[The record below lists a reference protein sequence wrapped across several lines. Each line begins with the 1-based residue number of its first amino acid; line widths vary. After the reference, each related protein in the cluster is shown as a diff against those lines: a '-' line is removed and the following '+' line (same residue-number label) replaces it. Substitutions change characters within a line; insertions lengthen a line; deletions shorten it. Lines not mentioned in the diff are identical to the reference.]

1 MLLSEK
7 QIKGTEWA
15 KVTDN
20 HYNACVYFKDLFVY
34 VALFSDFSVLTVRDV
49 KLKFEDFIYTFKCIF
64 RLLLWSNN

>member
-7 QIKGTEWA
+7 EIKGTEWA
-15 KVTDN
+15 KVTDS

-49 KLKFEDFIYTFKCIF
+49 ELKFEDFIYTFKCIF